1 MGLGGGAIKDIPLLL
16 DDGAKGLIYRN
27 GNVSTCGGICRL
39 VLIIVTAGREDDD
52 KSQEDNVDE
61 SLHGAQ
67 VYVIF
72 I

>member
-1 MGLGGGAIKDIPLLL
+1 MGLGEAAIKDIRLLV

-27 GNVSTCGGICRL
+27 GDVATGGGICRL
-39 VLIIVTAGREDDD
+39 VLILVTAGREDDD
-52 KSQEDNVDE
+52 KSQEDNVE
-61 SLHGAQ
+61 QSLHGAQ